1 MPAMKK
7 EDLIRAVAKRAGIPH
22 NVARTAV
29 EAILGAIMKGVKRG
43 PVLIDGFG
51 KFRVQRRRARAGRNP
66 RTGETIHIAPT
77 AFPVFTAGDRL
88 QKWLSMPHKHL
99 KK

>member
-1 MPAMKK
+1 MKK
-7 EDLIRAVAKRAGIPH
+7 EDLIRAVAKKTGIPH

-51 KFRVQRRRARAGRNP
+51 KFRVQRRRARVGRNP
-66 RTGETIHIAPT
+66 RTGERIQIAPT
-77 AFPVFTAGDRL
+77 AFPVFIAGDRL
-88 QKWLSMPHKHL
+88 QKRMRKLYKRSKE
-99 KK
+99 

>member
-1 MPAMKK
+1 MKK
-7 EDLIRAVAKRAGIPH
+7 EDLIRAVAKKAGIPH

-51 KFRVQRRRARAGRNP
+51 KFRVQRRRARMGRNP
-66 RTGETIHIAPT
+66 RTGETIQIAPT
-77 AFPVFTAGDRL
+77 AFPVFIAGDRL
-88 QKWLSMPHKHL
+88 QKRMRKLHKRS
-99 KK
+99 KE